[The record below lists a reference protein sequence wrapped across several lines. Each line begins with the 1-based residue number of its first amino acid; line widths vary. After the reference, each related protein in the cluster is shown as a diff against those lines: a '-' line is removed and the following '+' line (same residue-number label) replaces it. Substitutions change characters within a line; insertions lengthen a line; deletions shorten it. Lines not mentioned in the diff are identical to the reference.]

1 MVNIRIVLGD
11 DHAMLREGLVALLRH
26 EPDIEVLGQA
36 GHGLELLRLARELR
50 PDVVV
55 ADVSMPYVSGIEV
68 ARRMRSEL
76 LPGKVLCLSV
86 SAQLAQVTAALEA
99 GAAGYVL
106 KEDCFE
112 ELARAIRHAF
122 GNQVFLSAELVAPVM
137 NAYRAAGGAR
147 DALTPPPLTWREREV
162 VQLFAEGCSTQ
173 QVAKRLHI
181 SAKTVATHRAHV
193 FRKLDISSLAEL
205 TRFAVKQGM
214 TSLD

>member
-1 MVNIRIVLGD
+1 MSIRIVLGD

-36 GHGLELLRLARELR
+36 GHGLELLRLVRELH
-50 PDVVV
+50 PDVVI
-55 ADVSMPYVSGIEV
+55 ADVAMPHVSGIAV
-68 ARRMRSEL
+68 ARRMRNEL

-86 SAQLAQVTAALEA
+86 SAQLAQVTEALEA

-106 KEDCFE
+106 KENCFE

-122 GNQVFLSAELVAPVM
+122 GNQIFLSSELVAPMM
-137 NAYRAAGGAR
+137 NAYRTAGKGAAVSM
-147 DALTPPPLTWREREV
+147 PPPLTWREREV

-173 QVAKRLHI
+173 QVANRLHI

-193 FRKLDISSLAEL
+193 FYKLNIHSLAEL

-214 TSLD
+214 TPLD